1 MAVLP
6 GAVASVKW
14 WWCRSFVADERCFSR
29 RCVGSN
35 RNTTRCLSGLRSC
48 RYRFLVVS
56 VSTAYRRVGKMRK
69 RDDRVV
75 LLLVVVCAALV
86 PAVSGQQQRFRQQTG
101 PVNRRSSFAEPAPI
115 PATPAHQAEFQ
126 TGQTFSYNPA
136 AAAVTELARVIG
148 SILGQQNKAAVF
160 SPVSIACA
168 LSLMLIG
175 AEQETKNELIQ
186 VLGFQQYRNHLD
198 NIHELY
204 GQMLKDLAKTEFGR
218 TPPRWRTANPCY
230 DDDDEE
236 EAAAAA
242 AEFPPTKDIIRVT
255 NAVFVQEGFPLNAS
269 FTYYSNRFYSS
280 TAANVPFA
288 TNPARAA
295 AFINAWAHRSTEGKI
310 RDILSES
317 VAAEAEMIV
326 ASALYFKALWSE
338 PFERQATEL
347 KPFYPDGHGRDS
359 KLVPTMSTVGCYP
372 YYDAREYDAKIVGL
386 SYQGNKTAMYIIMPN
401 NSTRQTMLE
410 FQRRLTP
417 LIIGELVSKMTQR
430 KMFLQMPK
438 MQITN
443 TINLRE
449 VLQQLGLQT
458 IFKRGQSNLSGM
470 VAMPQPVLQ
479 FATRFGES
487 GAPAD
492 PTSVVFPVDEYHVQP
507 ASDIRRGTGMNNI
520 NAAAGESGRERVPGA
535 QLHVSEFIHRVELD
549 INEKGTEGGA
559 ITSSTIFRALPSVH
573 FRIDAPFL
581 LLIGHDDT
589 RLPLFYG
596 SIYDPTPKMKLF
608 QALSLTLWLLLVPLV
623 HGQWNRYNT
632 PKPFSRITPMVRARF
647 PARLSFDG
655 GPTPAPTSST
665 TRRPAAPP
673 TNGNAATSLF
683 LAPDNDSKVSQNVV
697 DFMMRISRTLA
708 RRNSKT
714 EIFSPVSII
723 TVANLLFLGSAG
735 DTHAEFGK
743 VLTPSSMNWKQLHH
757 RYGKVLANLVSAEPV
772 DSRRDQWRRQ
782 TCPLDEDYDDEP
794 TTPTPKSQVIRVA
807 NGIFYQKDLQM
818 RQQYVA
824 LARSLY
830 GALVQPIDPQKS
842 AASTAMINKWVSDVT
857 AGKIRNMIEGPLSPS
872 SSVVIANAL
881 YFKGKWKTQ
890 FEPLVTRESAF
901 FPNGIDKPSYRV
913 TMMSMSG
920 CLPFYNPRDA
930 LDVSI
935 VGLPYRDDTSTM
947 YLIQPANSSRTALR
961 RLQASLTGKMVDSWI
976 AQMKLLS
983 TTVRLPKMHLKNSVD
998 LLQSFQKLGFNS
1010 ILSPAKSDLSNM
1022 VSSGATGQKP
1032 YANQILHKLDLT
1044 IDEEGTEGAAATS
1057 ALVDRIGSQRTFN
1070 GNTPFL
1076 IYLRHDAT
1084 GLPLFYGPIFDP
1096 R

>member
-1 MAVLP
+1 
-6 GAVASVKW
+6 
-14 WWCRSFVADERCFSR
+14 
-29 RCVGSN
+29 
-35 RNTTRCLSGLRSC
+35 
-48 RYRFLVVS
+48 
-56 VSTAYRRVGKMRK
+56 MRK
-69 RDDRVV
+69 RDDRVMLL
-75 LLLVVVCAALV
+75 LLLVCVTLV
-86 PAVSGQQQRFRQQTG
+86 PAVIGQQQKFRQQIG
-101 PVNRRSSFAEPAPI
+101 PVNRRSSFADPAPV
-115 PATPAHQAEFQ
+115 PATASLQAAFVG
-126 TGQTFSYNPA
+126 GQTFSYNPA

-160 SPVSIACA
+160 SPVSIVCA

-204 GQMLKDLAKTEFGR
+204 GQMLKDLAKTEFDR

-242 AEFPPTKDIIRVT
+242 AEFPPAKDIIRVT

-269 FTYYSNRFYSS
+269 FTYYSNRYYSS

-347 KPFYPDGHGRDS
+347 KPFYPDGHGRES
-359 KLVPTMSTVGCYP
+359 KQVPTMSTVGCYP

-401 NSTRQTMLE
+401 NSTRRTMLE

-430 KMFLQMPK
+430 KMYLQMPK

-458 IFKRGQSNLSGM
+458 IFKRGQSDLSGM
-470 VAMPQPVLQ
+470 VAMPRPVLQ
-479 FATRFGES
+479 FATRFSET

-492 PTSVVFPVDEYHVQP
+492 PTSVVFPNEEYNVQP
-507 ASDIRRGTGMNNI
+507 AADIRRGTGMNNI
-520 NAAAGESGRERVPGA
+520 NAAAGESARERVPGSL
-535 QLHVSEFIHRVELD
+535 LHVSEFIHRVELD
-549 INEKGTEGGA
+549 VNEKGTEGGA

-573 FRIDAPFL
+573 LRIDAPFL
-581 LLIGHDDT
+581 LLIGHDAT

-596 SIYDPTPKMKLF
+596 TIYDPTRTKMKLF
-608 QALSLTLWLLLVPLV
+608 QALSFTLWLLLVPLV
-623 HGQWNRYNT
+623 HGQWNGYNT
-632 PKPFSRITPMVRARF
+632 RSPFSKITPMIRGRF
-647 PARLSFDG
+647 ASSKG
-655 GPTPAPTSST
+655 ATPPPITTT

-673 TNGNAATSLF
+673 TTGYSATRLSLT
-683 LAPDNDSKVSQNVV
+683 PENDSKISQTVV
-697 DFMMRISRTLA
+697 DFMMRISRTLVQHH
-708 RRNSKT
+708 SKT
-714 EIFSPVSII
+714 ELFSPISII

-743 VLTPSSMNWKQLHH
+743 VLTPSSMNWKQMHQ
-757 RYGKVLANLVSAEPV
+757 RYGKVLANLVSAEPD

-782 TCPLDEDYDDEP
+782 TCPRDEDYDDEP
-794 TTPTPKSQVIRVA
+794 TTPAPKSQIIRVA

-818 RQQYVA
+818 RQQYVS

-830 GALVQPIDPQKS
+830 GALVQPIDVQNS
-842 AASTAMINKWVSDVT
+842 GASTAKINKWVSNVT
-857 AGKIRNMIEGPLSPS
+857 AGKIRNMLEGPLSPS

-881 YFKGKWKTQ
+881 YFKAKWKTQ
-890 FEPLVTRESAF
+890 FEPLVTRDSSF
-901 FPNGIDKPSYRV
+901 FPDGIDGPSIRV
-913 TMMSMSG
+913 KMMSMGG
-920 CLPFYNPRDA
+920 CLPFYKPRDV

-947 YLIQPANSSRTALR
+947 YLIQPANSSRTAIR

-976 AQMKLLS
+976 AQMKLQS
-983 TTVRLPKMHLKNSVD
+983 TMVRLPKMHLKNSVD

-1010 ILSPAKSDLSNM
+1010 ILSPAKSDLTNM
-1022 VSSGATGQKP
+1022 ISSGTTGEKP
-1032 YANQILHKLDLT
+1032 YVNQILHKLDLT

-1057 ALVDRIGSQRTFN
+1057 ALVDRIGSQRMFN